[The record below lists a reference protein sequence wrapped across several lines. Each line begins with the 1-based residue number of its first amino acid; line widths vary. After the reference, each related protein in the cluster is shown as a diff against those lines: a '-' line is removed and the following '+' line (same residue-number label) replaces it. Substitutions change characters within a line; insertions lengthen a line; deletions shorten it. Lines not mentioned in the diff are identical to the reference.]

1 MLWNEKKELLL
12 EVEFIYYLLSLFS
25 LRLYEI
31 YWHEKLYLSPN
42 NLGSYRESTLSFILI
57 IIILVYCF
65 NILKCLEDQ
74 IKSIK
79 IKCKPN

>member
-1 MLWNEKKELLL
+1 MLWNEKKESLLK
-12 EVEFIYYLLSLFS
+12 VEFIYYLLSLFS

-31 YWHEKLYLSPN
+31 YWHEKLYLSP